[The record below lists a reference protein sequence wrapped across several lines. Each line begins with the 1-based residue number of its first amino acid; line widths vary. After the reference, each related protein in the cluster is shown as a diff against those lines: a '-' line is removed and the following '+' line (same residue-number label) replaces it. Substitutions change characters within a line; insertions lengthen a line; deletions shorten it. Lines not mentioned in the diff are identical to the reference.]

1 MADLRKVLNETV
13 EVNEDLL
20 KEMITQNPLFHEAY
34 KSDTVFASD
43 IDDDDEDD
51 LEDDFEEEDED
62 LFDEDELEEEGY
74 EEDFDFDEDE
84 KEEDEEGGLG
94 KYN

>member
-1 MADLRKVLNETV
+1 MADLRKVLNGTV
-13 EVNEDLL
+13 EVNEDLF

-34 KSDTVFASD
+34 KSDPLFASD
-43 IDDDDEDD
+43 IDDEDEDD
-51 LEDDFEEEDED
+51 LEDDLEEADED

-74 EEDFDFDEDE
+74 EEDFDFEEDE
-84 KEEDEEGGLG
+84 KEEDEEEGLG

>member
-1 MADLRKVLNETV
+1 MADLSKVLNETV
-13 EVNEDLL
+13 EVSEDLF
-20 KEMITQNPLFHEAY
+20 KEMITKNPLFHEEHI
-34 KSDTVFASD
+34 SDSMFASD

-84 KEEDEEGGLG
+84 KEEEEEGDLG

>member
-34 KSDTVFASD
+34 KSDTLFASD

-51 LEDDFEEEDED
+51 LEDDFEEEGED
-62 LFDEDELEEEGY
+62 LLDEDELEEEGY
-74 EEDFDFDEDE
+74 EEDFDFEEDE
-84 KEEDEEGGLG
+84 KEEDEEEGLG